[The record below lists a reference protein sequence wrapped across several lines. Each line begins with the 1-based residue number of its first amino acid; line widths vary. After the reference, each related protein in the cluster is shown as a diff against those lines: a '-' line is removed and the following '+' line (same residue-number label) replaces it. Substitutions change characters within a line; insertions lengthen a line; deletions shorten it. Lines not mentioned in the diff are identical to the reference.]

1 MPEKKSFEKSLDEL
15 EKIVEALEGGELTLE
30 DSIRKYEAGVKLL
43 KECYQYLE
51 KTEKRIQKLVK
62 KEDGSFSLEPFKEE
76 ENGEKQKDD
85 ATQ

>member
-1 MPEKKSFEKSLDEL
+1 MAEKKLFEKSLEEL
-15 EKIVEALEGGELTLE
+15 EKIVEALEGGELPLE
-30 DSIRKYEAGVKLL
+30 DSIQRYEAGVKLL

-62 KEDGSFSLEPFKEE
+62 KEDGTFSLEPFE
-76 ENGEKQKDD
+76 GEKNAKGQKDD